1 MATVQNVAPSAARTT
16 SGNSGYLQTPP
27 GSGLS
32 VMVNVT
38 AVSGTTPSMLL
49 TVEWTNDGINF
60 ASADPADTFTAITT
74 AVNKVARFT
83 QKGVGYRVVWT
94 VTGTTPSLTFSI
106 TADTDGGG
114 FTY

>member
-1 MATVQNVAPSAARTT
+1 MATVQKIVASAARTT
-16 SGNSGYLQTPP
+16 SGDSGYFQTPQ
-27 GSGLS
+27 GTGLS

-60 ASADPADTFTAITT
+60 AQADPADTFTAITT
-74 AVNKVARFT
+74 GVNRVARFV
-83 QKGVGYRVVWT
+83 QKGIGYRVVWAI
-94 VTGTTPSLTFSI
+94 TGATPSLTFSLS
-106 TADTDGGG
+106 ADTDGGG

>member
-16 SGNSGYLQTPP
+16 SGDSGYFQTPQ

-32 VMVNVT
+32 VMVNVS

-49 TVEWTNDGINF
+49 TVEWTNDGVNF
-60 ASADPADTFTAITT
+60 AKGDPADTFTAITT
-74 AVNKVARFT
+74 VGNRVARFI
-83 QKGVGYRVVWT
+83 QKGIGFRVVWT
-94 VTGTTPSLTFSI
+94 LTGTTPSLTFSV

>member
-1 MATVQNVAPSAARTT
+1 MATVKIVAPSAARTT
-16 SGNSGYLQTPP
+16 SGDSGYIQTPQ
-27 GSGLS
+27 GTGLS
-32 VMVNVT
+32 IMVNVT

-60 ASADPADTFTAITT
+60 AQGDPADTFTAITT
-74 AVNKVARFT
+74 AVNKVARFV
-83 QKGVGYRVVWT
+83 QKGIGYRVVWT
-94 VTGTTPSLTFSI
+94 VTGTTPSLTFVV

>member
-16 SGNSGYLQTPP
+16 TGNSGYFQTPQ
-27 GSGLS
+27 GTGLS
-32 VMVNVT
+32 VMVSVT

-49 TVEWTNDGINF
+49 TVEWTNDGVNF
-60 ASADPADTFTAITT
+60 AQGDPADTFTAIT
-74 AVNKVARFT
+74 AVVNKVARFV

-94 VTGTTPSLTFSI
+94 ITGTTPSLTFGI